1 MPNTLNP
8 PIMLDQATI
17 EAMEARLRS
26 EAAESTSA
34 ESTTTKD
41 GAAVYR
47 THPKKPKGPSTG
59 EWRR

>member
-17 EAMEARLRS
+17 EAMEARLKS
-26 EAAESTSA
+26 ETSESTSA
-34 ESTTTKD
+34 ESTKD